1 LRVVIVL
8 LSELLY
14 DTYHQTKKICKV
26 NPCSSVISWLVCSC
40 DSRKEKERAQ
50 LTADSLRTELQANH
64 KLTEAMVEIGTLLD
78 SIDANRKVLRVRM
91 IEGTNY
97 ETFAGRMR
105 DLNQYVRVAEQKLHP

>member
-1 LRVVIVL
+1 MRNRIL
-8 LSELLY
+8 LMMSL
-14 DTYHQTKKICKV
+14 V
-26 NPCSSVISWLVCSC
+26 GLVCSC
-40 DSRKEKERAQ
+40 DPKKKDQAQ

-97 ETFAGRMR
+97 ETFSGRMR
-105 DLNQYVRVAEQKLHP
+105 DLNQYVRAAEEKIAALEKASLKYHNNDAAYS